1 MNNFNIIKQFNK
13 NFIVFFVLLS
23 ISSIYL
29 FQSFSLENK
38 NNLIKEAYGIIQTFP
53 MEIDYAHFI
62 SPLNQDNQIKV
73 LLKSLTTSD
82 AAGLNN
88 NKTTSD
94 AAGLNN
100 NKTTSDAAGL
110 NNNKTINA
118 VMKVYSING
127 TLLKTSSYPQ
137 GFNYNNTESIKLA
150 TNIADKS
157 IENVT
162 AVIQLTNLKKT
173 QPLSDPLTIKLGLGQ
188 VIDRW

>member
-29 FQSFSLENK
+29 FQSLSLENK

-88 NKTTSD
+88 N
-94 AAGLNN
+94 NN
-100 NKTTSDAAGL
+100 TTSDAAGL

-162 AVIQLTNLKKT
+162 TVIQLTNLEKT
-173 QPLSDPLTIKLGLGQ
+173 QPLSDPLTIKLDLGQ
-188 VIDRW
+188 VIDR

>member
-29 FQSFSLENK
+29 FQSLSLENK

-88 NKTTSD
+88 TKTSD
-94 AAGLNN
+94 AAVL
-100 NKTTSDAAGL
+100 
-110 NNNKTINA
+110 NNKTINA

-157 IENVT
+157 IETVT
-162 AVIQLTNLKKT
+162 AVIQLTNLEKT
-173 QPLSDPLTIKLGLGQ
+173 QPLSDPLTIKLALGQ
-188 VIDRW
+188 VIDR

>member
-13 NFIVFFVLLS
+13 NFIVLFILLS

-38 NNLIKEAYGIIQTFP
+38 NNLIKEAYGIIQTLP

-62 SPLNQDNQIKV
+62 SPLNQDNQVKV
-73 LLKSLTTSD
+73 LLKPLPTND
-82 AAGLNN
+82 VAGLNN
-88 NKTTSD
+88 NS
-94 AAGLNN
+94 NN
-100 NKTTSDAAGL
+100 ND
-110 NNNKTINA
+110 NKTINA
-118 VMKVYSING
+118 VMKIYSING

-137 GFNYNNTESIKLA
+137 GFNYNNTESIQLA

-157 IENVT
+157 IETVT
-162 AVIQLTNLKKT
+162 AVIQLTNLEKT

-188 VIDRW
+188 IIDR

>member
-1 MNNFNIIKQFNK
+1 MSTFNIIKQINK
-13 NFIVFFVLLS
+13 NYLVFFVLLS

-29 FQSFSLENK
+29 FQSLSLENK

-82 AAGLNN
+82 AAGL
-88 NKTTSD
+88 
-94 AAGLNN
+94 
-100 NKTTSDAAGL
+100 
-110 NNNKTINA
+110 NNKTINA

-162 AVIQLTNLKKT
+162 AVIQLTNLEKT
-173 QPLSDPLTIKLGLGQ
+173 QPLSDPLTIKLDLGQ
-188 VIDRW
+188 VIDR

>member
-1 MNNFNIIKQFNK
+1 MSTFNIIKQINK
-13 NFIVFFVLLS
+13 NYIVFFVLLS

-38 NNLIKEAYGIIQTFP
+38 NNIIKETYGIVQTLP

-62 SPLNQDNQIKV
+62 SPLNQDNQVKV
-73 LLKSLTTSD
+73 LLKSLSTADST
-82 AAGLNN
+82 GL
-88 NKTTSD
+88 
-94 AAGLNN
+94 
-100 NKTTSDAAGL
+100 
-110 NNNKTINA
+110 NNKTINA

-157 IENVT
+157 IETVT
-162 AVIQLTNLKKT
+162 AVIQLTNLEKT
-173 QPLSDPLTIKLGLGQ
+173 QSLSDPLTIKLGLGQ
-188 VIDRW
+188 VIDR

>member
-1 MNNFNIIKQFNK
+1 MSTFNIIKQINK
-13 NFIVFFVLLS
+13 NYIVFFVLLS

-38 NNLIKEAYGIIQTFP
+38 NNIIKETYGIVQTLP

-62 SPLNQDNQIKV
+62 SPLNQDNQVKV
-73 LLKSLTTSD
+73 LLKSLTTTDS
-82 AAGLNN
+82 AGL
-88 NKTTSD
+88 
-94 AAGLNN
+94 
-100 NKTTSDAAGL
+100 
-110 NNNKTINA
+110 NNKTINA

-157 IENVT
+157 IETVT
-162 AVIQLTNLKKT
+162 AVIQLTNLEKT
-173 QPLSDPLTIKLGLGQ
+173 QSLSDPLTIKLGLGQ
-188 VIDRW
+188 VIDR

>member
-29 FQSFSLENK
+29 FQSLSLENK

-88 NKTTSD
+88 NNNTTSD
-94 AAGLNN
+94 I
-100 NKTTSDAAGL
+100 AGL

-150 TNIADKS
+150 TNMADKS
-157 IENVT
+157 IETVT
-162 AVIQLTNLKKT
+162 AVIQLTNLEKT
-173 QPLSDPLTIKLGLGQ
+173 QPLSDPLTIKLALGQ
-188 VIDRW
+188 VIDR

>member
-13 NFIVFFVLLS
+13 DFIVLFVFLS

-38 NNLIKEAYGIIQTFP
+38 NNLIKEAYGISIIQTLP
-53 MEIDYAHFI
+53 IEIDYAHFI
-62 SPLNQDNQIKV
+62 SPLNQDNQVKV
-73 LLKSLTTSD
+73 LLKPLPTND

-88 NKTTSD
+88 N
-94 AAGLNN
+94 NN
-100 NKTTSDAAGL
+100 NNN

-118 VMKVYSING
+118 VMKIYSING

-137 GFNYNNTESIKLA
+137 GFNYNNTESIQLA

-157 IENVT
+157 IETVT
-162 AVIQLTNLKKT
+162 AVIQLTNLEKT

-188 VIDRW
+188 VIDR